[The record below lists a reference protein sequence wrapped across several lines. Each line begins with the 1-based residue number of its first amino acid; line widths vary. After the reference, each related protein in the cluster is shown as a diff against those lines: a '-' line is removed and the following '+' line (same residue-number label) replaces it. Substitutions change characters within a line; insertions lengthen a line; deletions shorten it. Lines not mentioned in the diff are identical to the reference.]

1 MDEKKKDYSSCNA
14 EPVLAK
20 LNEMI
25 ARGVS
30 VSMRSACYDLSIF
43 DWWVERLSVTNMKKM
58 RVFLK
63 EAIKLGYKGYVCFKV
78 GASHCANGMWAHRKE
93 SENGYSPDGDCL
105 YRSFTPDYNYW
116 AWSDGET
123 WYPDR
128 DDWDSLKTVKQLEEA
143 MAAHEAAKSQGD
155 SGEGGR

>member
-1 MDEKKKDYSSCNA
+1 MEEKKKDYSSLNA

-25 ARGVS
+25 DRGVS
-30 VSMRSACYDLSIF
+30 VSMESAYADLSIF
-43 DWWVERLSVTNMKKM
+43 DWWVDRLTVTHMKKM

-78 GASHCANGMWAHRKE
+78 GASHCANGMWAHKKE
-93 SENGYSPDGDCL
+93 SEDGYSPDGDCL

-116 AWSDGET
+116 AWSDGKA
-123 WYPDR
+123 WHPDR
-128 DDWDSLKTVKQLEEA
+128 EHWDSLKTVKQLEEA
-143 MAAHEAAKSQGD
+143 MAAHKAGSAE
-155 SGEGGR
+155 

>member
-1 MDEKKKDYSSCNA
+1 MDEQKKDYSSLNA

-20 LNEMI
+20 LDEMI
-25 ARGVS
+25 ARGAS

-43 DWWVERLSVTNMKKM
+43 DWWVNTLTVTHMKKM
-58 RVFLK
+58 RVFLR

-78 GASHCANGMWAHRKE
+78 GASHCANGMWAHKKE
-93 SENGYSPDGDCL
+93 TENGYSPDGDCL

-123 WYPDR
+123 WYPDGEH
-128 DDWDSLKTVKQLEEA
+128 WDSIKTTKQLEEA
-143 MAAHEAAKSQGD
+143 MAAHEAAKSHGD
-155 SGEGGR
+155 PGEGGR